1 MMRLLQN
8 IKPSSALWVVIFAF
22 ILRTPYAFVQQGAAT
37 FCDTPFFPGFFLWA
51 QQNPVWDNVLATV
64 LVCTSAMLLNRVCIN
79 QDVIY
84 THTYLPAWFFVL
96 VSSLIPAQMHVHPLL
111 FSNILILIGFNFL
124 FSLFLYEGP
133 SVLIYLTALFFGA
146 AAMFQLQ
153 LLALFIFILGAVI
166 LMKRITLKD
175 LLAAFLGLL
184 MPIYVLL
191 SVWYMLNSNKVAVYT
206 FVGNRHVA
214 TNAELLA
221 LWPYALCFILV
232 ILSFFKVFANFF
244 KNNIRTRRINQVLIF
259 YFTYM
264 LLYQF
269 FSGVCSALVDICLL
283 FIPSAVFIAYLL
295 VGTKYRRLKAIANM
309 LLVITAIFS
318 LYGSYLGS
326 LRP

>member
-1 MMRLLQN
+1 MMRILQN
-8 IKPSSALWVVIFAF
+8 IKPSSALWVVAFAF
-22 ILRTPYAFVQQGAAT
+22 ILRTPYAFVRQPAVN
-37 FCDTPFFPGFFLWA
+37 FCDTPFFPGFFFWA
-51 QQNPVWDNVLATV
+51 QQNPIWDNLLATL
-64 LVCTSAMLLNRVCIN
+64 LVCTAAMLLNRVCIN

-153 LLALFIFILGAVI
+153 LLVLFIFILGAVI

-191 SVWYMLNSNKVAVYT
+191 SVWYMLNSNQALFYT
-206 FVGNRHVA
+206 FLGNRYVA
-214 TNAELLA
+214 TNAELLV
-221 LWPYALCFILV
+221 LWPYALCLVLV
-232 ILSFFKVFANFF
+232 IISFFKVFTNFF

-269 FSGVCSALVDICLL
+269 YSGACSALVDISLL
-283 FIPSAVFIAYLL
+283 FVPCAVFVAYLL
-295 VGTKYRRLKAIANM
+295 VGGKYRKLKSLANT
-309 LLVITAIFS
+309 LLVLSAVIS
-318 LYGSYLGS
+318 LYGAYLGT

>member
-8 IKPSSALWVVIFAF
+8 IKPSSALWVIVFAF
-22 ILRTPYAFVQQGAAT
+22 LLRTPYAFVQQTAVT
-37 FCDTPFFPGFFLWA
+37 FCDTAFFPGFFLWA
-51 QQNPVWDNVLATV
+51 QQNPVWDNLLATV
-64 LVCTSAMLLNRVCIN
+64 LVCTAAMLLNRVCIN

-96 VSSLIPAQMHVHPLL
+96 VSCLIPAQMHVHPLL

-153 LLALFIFILGAVI
+153 LLVLFIFILGAVI

-184 MPIYVLL
+184 MPIYILW
-191 SVWYMLNSNKVAVYT
+191 SVWYLLHTNQAGFYS
-206 FVGNRHVA
+206 FLRNRPLA
-214 TNAELLA
+214 TNADLAA

-259 YFTYM
+259 YFSYM

-269 FSGVCSALVDICLL
+269 FSGACSALVDISLL
-283 FIPSAVFIAYLL
+283 FIPTAVFVAYLL
-295 VGTKYRRLKAIANM
+295 VGSKYRKLKSLANT
-309 LLVITAIFS
+309 LLVIAAIFS
-318 LYGSYLGS
+318 LYGSYLGT